1 MSPAAAAGT
10 LLRRCHCCCRAAAI
24 ATWQVNEVWA
34 GLGYYRRARYLL
46 EGAQYIMDKLDG
58 TFPETAAGVSFQLLK
73 TEVEALG

>member
-1 MSPAAAAGT
+1 M
-10 LLRRCHCCCRAAAI
+10 
-24 ATWQVNEVWA
+24 WA